1 MPIDSSTLV
10 FIAFA
15 VLALCVLLGLFMLMA
30 DYVAGIFRGIFRWI
44 FCKFSKIN
52 VQNIRFNN
60 LFRFISVR
68 RTKLSDRDN
77 VSDDVSNDAQF
88 VLAMLHTA
96 TIVVDSDD
104 EVIRASSQAYTLGVV
119 VDDAIVQPRVLDAIS
134 VVRKKGGSERFSI
147 VTSTPAKYITI
158 EEDPTSAFLSNTSN
172 SSNSSNADFPNGTA
186 DPSNINSSNTDSSNT
201 NSSNDNLS
209 NANLSNSNS
218 SLNTANSLK
227 TSAATITRPN
237 WLTVTVGAVGKGIVV
252 VIIEDTSAE
261 HRFAQTREDFIEN
274 VSQQLI
280 SSTRTLS
287 NLTNVLQNENVSTE
301 KIKDIARSTGKS
313 SKRLEHMLED
323 LLLLMRAQN
332 PINPD
337 DSNVLSIENELNEV
351 QKQVSPLALDCNVKV
366 KIESDSSLKV
376 SGYADQICAA
386 IRKLV
391 ENAII
396 YSRENSV
403 VSVSAKKSSD
413 GNYAVIRVVDCGAG
427 IPLEDQSRIF
437 ERFYR
442 SNNQNNR
449 SQEGVGLGLAI
460 AKHVALTHNGSI
472 TLWSRPGQG
481 TTVSLALPL
490 YSR

>member
-158 EEDPTSAFLSNTSN
+158 EEDSTSAFLSNTSN
-172 SSNSSNADFPNGTA
+172 SPNSNSSD
-186 DPSNINSSNTDSSNT
+186 SSNTD
-201 NSSNDNLS
+201 
-209 NANLSNSNS
+209 S

-386 IRKLV
+386 ISKLV

>member
-1 MPIDSSTLV
+1 
-10 FIAFA
+10 
-15 VLALCVLLGLFMLMA
+15 
-30 DYVAGIFRGIFRWI
+30 
-44 FCKFSKIN
+44 
-52 VQNIRFNN
+52 
-60 LFRFISVR
+60 
-68 RTKLSDRDN
+68 
-77 VSDDVSNDAQF
+77 
-88 VLAMLHTA
+88 
-96 TIVVDSDD
+96 
-104 EVIRASSQAYTLGVV
+104 
-119 VDDAIVQPRVLDAIS
+119 
-134 VVRKKGGSERFSI
+134 
-147 VTSTPAKYITI
+147 
-158 EEDPTSAFLSNTSN
+158 
-172 SSNSSNADFPNGTA
+172 
-186 DPSNINSSNTDSSNT
+186 
-201 NSSNDNLS
+201 
-209 NANLSNSNS
+209 
-218 SLNTANSLK
+218 
-227 TSAATITRPN
+227 
-237 WLTVTVGAVGKGIVV
+237 
-252 VIIEDTSAE
+252 
-261 HRFAQTREDFIEN
+261 
-274 VSQQLI
+274 
-280 SSTRTLS
+280 
-287 NLTNVLQNENVSTE
+287 
-301 KIKDIARSTGKS
+301 
-313 SKRLEHMLED
+313 MLED

-427 IPLEDQSRIF
+427 IPLENQSRIF

>member
-30 DYVAGIFRGIFRWI
+30 DYVVGIFRGIFRWI
-44 FCKFSKIN
+44 FRIFSKIN
-52 VQNIRFNN
+52 VQNIKFNS
-60 LFRFISVR
+60 LFRFIPVR

-119 VDDAIVQPRVLDAIS
+119 VDDAIVAQRVLEAIS
-134 VVRKKGGSERFSI
+134 SVRKKGGSERFSI

-158 EEDPTSAFLSNTSN
+158 EEDSTSAFLSNTSN
-172 SSNSSNADFPNGTA
+172 TYNA
-186 DPSNINSSNTDSSNT
+186 DSSNT
-201 NSSNDNLS
+201 NLS
-209 NANLSNSNS
+209 NANSSLNTANS

-301 KIKDIARSTGKS
+301 KIKDIARSAGKS

-332 PINPD
+332 PINPN

-403 VSVSAKKSSD
+403 VSVYAKKSSD

>member
-172 SSNSSNADFPNGTA
+172 TSNTSNSSNADFPNGTA
-186 DPSNINSSNTDSSNT
+186 DPSNTNSSNT
-201 NSSNDNLS
+201 NSSS
-209 NANLSNSNS
+209 ANLSNTDS

-227 TSAATITRPN
+227 TNAATITRPN

-252 VIIEDTSAE
+252 VIIEDTSAA

-337 DSNVLSIENELNEV
+337 DSNVLSIEDELNEV
-351 QKQVSPLALDCNVKV
+351 QKQVSHLALDCNVKV
-366 KIESDSSLKV
+366 KMESDSSLKV

>member
-30 DYVAGIFRGIFRWI
+30 DYVAGIFRGIFRI
-44 FCKFSKIN
+44 FSKIN
-52 VQNIRFNN
+52 VQNIKFNS
-60 LFRFISVR
+60 LFRFIPVR
-68 RTKLSDRDN
+68 RTKLSARDN

-119 VDDAIVQPRVLDAIS
+119 VDDAIVAQRVLEAIS
-134 VVRKKGGSERFSI
+134 SVRKKGGSERFSI

-172 SSNSSNADFPNGTA
+172 MSNA
-186 DPSNINSSNTDSSNT
+186 DSSNT
-201 NSSNDNLS
+201 NPSNVDSSSANLS
-209 NANLSNSNS
+209 NANSSLNTADSSLNTANS

-227 TSAATITRPN
+227 TNAATITRPN

-252 VIIEDTSAE
+252 VIIEDTSAA

-337 DSNVLSIENELNEV
+337 DSNVLSIEDELNEV
-351 QKQVSPLALDCNVKV
+351 QKQVSHLALDCNVKV
-366 KIESDSSLKV
+366 KMESDSSLKV

-427 IPLEDQSRIF
+427 IPLKDQSRIF

>member
-30 DYVAGIFRGIFRWI
+30 DYVAGIFRDIFRWI
-44 FCKFSKIN
+44 FRIFSKIN
-52 VQNIRFNN
+52 VQNIKFNS
-60 LFRFISVR
+60 LFRFIPVR

-119 VDDAIVQPRVLDAIS
+119 VDDAIVAPRVLEAIS
-134 VVRKKGGSERFSI
+134 SVRKKGGSERFSL

-158 EEDPTSAFLSNTSN
+158 EEDSTSAFLSNTSN
-172 SSNSSNADFPNGTA
+172 TSNA
-186 DPSNINSSNTDSSNT
+186 DSSNT
-201 NSSNDNLS
+201 NPSNVDSSSANLS
-209 NANLSNSNS
+209 NANSSLNTANS

-227 TSAATITRPN
+227 TNAATITRPN

-252 VIIEDTSAE
+252 VIIEDTSAA

-337 DSNVLSIENELNEV
+337 DSNVLSIEDELNEV
-351 QKQVSPLALDCNVKV
+351 QKQVSHLALDCNVKV
-366 KIESDSSLKV
+366 KMESDSSLKV

-427 IPLEDQSRIF
+427 IPLKDQSRIF

>member
-1 MPIDSSTLV
+1 
-10 FIAFA
+10 
-15 VLALCVLLGLFMLMA
+15 
-30 DYVAGIFRGIFRWI
+30 
-44 FCKFSKIN
+44 
-52 VQNIRFNN
+52 
-60 LFRFISVR
+60 
-68 RTKLSDRDN
+68 
-77 VSDDVSNDAQF
+77 
-88 VLAMLHTA
+88 
-96 TIVVDSDD
+96 
-104 EVIRASSQAYTLGVV
+104 
-119 VDDAIVQPRVLDAIS
+119 
-134 VVRKKGGSERFSI
+134 
-147 VTSTPAKYITI
+147 
-158 EEDPTSAFLSNTSN
+158 
-172 SSNSSNADFPNGTA
+172 
-186 DPSNINSSNTDSSNT
+186 
-201 NSSNDNLS
+201 
-209 NANLSNSNS
+209 
-218 SLNTANSLK
+218 
-227 TSAATITRPN
+227 
-237 WLTVTVGAVGKGIVV
+237 
-252 VIIEDTSAE
+252 
-261 HRFAQTREDFIEN
+261 
-274 VSQQLI
+274 
-280 SSTRTLS
+280 
-287 NLTNVLQNENVSTE
+287 
-301 KIKDIARSTGKS
+301 
-313 SKRLEHMLED
+313 MLED

-386 IRKLV
+386 ISKLV

>member
-30 DYVAGIFRGIFRWI
+30 DYVAGIFRGIFCWI

-52 VQNIRFNN
+52 VQNIKFNN

-68 RTKLSDRDN
+68 STKLSDRDN

-88 VLAMLHTA
+88 VLAMLHIA

-158 EEDPTSAFLSNTSN
+158 EEDTTSAFLSNTSN
-172 SSNSSNADFPNGTA
+172 SSNSSNT
-186 DPSNINSSNTDSSNT
+186 SNSSDSSNTD
-201 NSSNDNLS
+201 
-209 NANLSNSNS
+209 S

-332 PINPD
+332 PINPN

-366 KIESDSSLKV
+366 KMESDSSLKV

>member
-44 FCKFSKIN
+44 FRKFSKIN
-52 VQNIRFNN
+52 VQNIKFNS

-77 VSDDVSNDAQF
+77 VSYDVSNDAQF

-158 EEDPTSAFLSNTSN
+158 EEDTTSAFLSNTSN
-172 SSNSSNADFPNGTA
+172 SPNSNSNSNSNSSN
-186 DPSNINSSNTDSSNT
+186 SSDSSNT
-201 NSSNDNLS
+201 NSSNTDPSSTNSSNTNLS
-209 NANLSNSNS
+209 NANS

-252 VIIEDTSAE
+252 VIIEDTSAA

-287 NLTNVLQNENVSTE
+287 NLTDVLQNENVSTE

-332 PINPD
+332 PINPG

-386 IRKLV
+386 IRKLI

>member
-147 VTSTPAKYITI
+147 VTSTPSKYITI

-172 SSNSSNADFPNGTA
+172 TSNSSNADFPNGTA
-186 DPSNINSSNTDSSNT
+186 NPSNVDPSSA
-201 NSSNDNLS
+201 NLS
-209 NANLSNSNS
+209 NANS

>member
-52 VQNIRFNN
+52 VQNIKFNS

-158 EEDPTSAFLSNTSN
+158 EEDPTSAFLSNSSN
-172 SSNSSNADFPNGTA
+172 TSNSSNADFPNGT
-186 DPSNINSSNTDSSNT
+186 SDSSNT
-201 NSSNDNLS
+201 NSSNADSS
-209 NANLSNSNS
+209 NTNS

-252 VIIEDTSAE
+252 VIIEDTSAA

-427 IPLEDQSRIF
+427 IPLKDQSRIF

>member
-44 FCKFSKIN
+44 FRIFSKIN
-52 VQNIRFNN
+52 VQNIRFNS
-60 LFRFISVR
+60 LFRFIPVR

-119 VDDAIVQPRVLDAIS
+119 VDDAIVAQRVLEAIS
-134 VVRKKGGSERFSI
+134 SVRKKGGSERFSI

-158 EEDPTSAFLSNTSN
+158 EEDSTSAFSSNTSN
-172 SSNSSNADFPNGTA
+172 TSNA
-186 DPSNINSSNTDSSNT
+186 DSSNT
-201 NSSNDNLS
+201 NPSNVDSSS
-209 NANLSNSNS
+209 ANLSNVDS
-218 SLNTANSLK
+218 SLNTADSSLNTASSLK
-227 TSAATITRPN
+227 TNAATITRPN

-252 VIIEDTSAE
+252 VIIEDTSAA

-337 DSNVLSIENELNEV
+337 DSNVLSIEDELNEV
-351 QKQVSPLALDCNVKV
+351 QKQVSHLALDCNVKV
-366 KIESDSSLKV
+366 KMESDSSLKV

-427 IPLEDQSRIF
+427 IPLKDQSRIF

>member
-30 DYVAGIFRGIFRWI
+30 DYVAGIFRGVFRWI
-44 FCKFSKIN
+44 FRKFSKIN
-52 VQNIRFNN
+52 VQNIKFNS

-68 RTKLSDRDN
+68 RTKLSDCDN

-158 EEDPTSAFLSNTSN
+158 EEDTTSAFLSNTSN
-172 SSNSSNADFPNGTA
+172 TSNSNSSNSS
-186 DPSNINSSNTDSSNT
+186 DSSNT
-201 NSSNDNLS
+201 NSSNTNPS
-209 NANLSNSNS
+209 NANS

>member
-172 SSNSSNADFPNGTA
+172 TSNSSNADFPNGTA
-186 DPSNINSSNTDSSNT
+186 NPSNVDPSSA
-201 NSSNDNLS
+201 NLS
-209 NANLSNSNS
+209 NADSP
-218 SLNTANSLK
+218 LNTANSLK

>member
-30 DYVAGIFRGIFRWI
+30 DYVAGIFRGIFCWI
-44 FCKFSKIN
+44 FRKFSKIN
-52 VQNIRFNN
+52 VQNIKFNS

-158 EEDPTSAFLSNTSN
+158 EEDTTSAFLSNTSN
-172 SSNSSNADFPNGTA
+172 SSNSSNT
-186 DPSNINSSNTDSSNT
+186 SNSSDSSN
-201 NSSNDNLS
+201 
-209 NANLSNSNS
+209 ANS

-337 DSNVLSIENELNEV
+337 DSNVLSIEDELNEV
-351 QKQVSPLALDCNVKV
+351 QKQVSHLALDCNVKV
-366 KIESDSSLKV
+366 KMESDSSLKV

>member
-172 SSNSSNADFPNGTA
+172 TSNSSNADFPNGTA
-186 DPSNINSSNTDSSNT
+186 NPSNVDPSS
-201 NSSNDNLS
+201 
-209 NANLSNSNS
+209 ANLSNTNS

-252 VIIEDTSAE
+252 VIIEDTSAA

-427 IPLEDQSRIF
+427 IPLENQSRIF

>member
-30 DYVAGIFRGIFRWI
+30 DYVSGIFRGIFRWI
-44 FCKFSKIN
+44 FRKFSKIN
-52 VQNIRFNN
+52 VQNIKFNN

-158 EEDPTSAFLSNTSN
+158 EEDPTSAFLSNSSNMSN
-172 SSNSSNADFPNGTA
+172 SNSFNSSDSSNTNPSNAD
-186 DPSNINSSNTDSSNT
+186 SSNTDSSN
-201 NSSNDNLS
+201 
-209 NANLSNSNS
+209 ANS

>member
-30 DYVAGIFRGIFRWI
+30 DYVAGIFRGIFCWI
-44 FCKFSKIN
+44 FRKFSKIN

-158 EEDPTSAFLSNTSN
+158 EEDTTSAFLSNTSN
-172 SSNSSNADFPNGTA
+172 SSNSSNT
-186 DPSNINSSNTDSSNT
+186 SNSSDSSN
-201 NSSNDNLS
+201 
-209 NANLSNSNS
+209 ANS

-337 DSNVLSIENELNEV
+337 DSNVLSIEDELNEV
-351 QKQVSPLALDCNVKV
+351 QKQVSHLALDCNVKV
-366 KIESDSSLKV
+366 KMESDSSLKV

>member
-44 FCKFSKIN
+44 FRKFSKIN

-158 EEDPTSAFLSNTSN
+158 EEDTTSAFLSNTSN
-172 SSNSSNADFPNGTA
+172 TSNSNSSNSSDS
-186 DPSNINSSNTDSSNT
+186 SNTNSSNTNSSNTDSSNT
-201 NSSNDNLS
+201 D
-209 NANLSNSNS
+209 S

>member
-158 EEDPTSAFLSNTSN
+158 EEDSTSAFLSNSSN
-172 SSNSSNADFPNGTA
+172 TSNSSNADFPNGT
-186 DPSNINSSNTDSSNT
+186 SDSSNT
-201 NSSNDNLS
+201 NSSNADSS
-209 NANLSNSNS
+209 NTNS

-252 VIIEDTSAE
+252 VIIEDTSAA

-386 IRKLV
+386 ISKLV

>member
-44 FCKFSKIN
+44 FRKFSKIN
-52 VQNIRFNN
+52 VQNIKFNN

-68 RTKLSDRDN
+68 STKLSDRDN

-172 SSNSSNADFPNGTA
+172 TSNTSNSSNADFPNGTA
-186 DPSNINSSNTDSSNT
+186 DPSNADSSNT
-201 NSSNDNLS
+201 NSSSANPS
-209 NANLSNSNS
+209 NANS

>member
-30 DYVAGIFRGIFRWI
+30 DYVAGIFRGVFRWI
-44 FCKFSKIN
+44 FRKFSKIN
-52 VQNIRFNN
+52 VQNIKFNS

-172 SSNSSNADFPNGTA
+172 SSNS
-186 DPSNINSSNTDSSNT
+186 NSSDSSNT
-201 NSSNDNLS
+201 
-209 NANLSNSNS
+209 NS

>member
-44 FCKFSKIN
+44 FRKFSKIN

-158 EEDPTSAFLSNTSN
+158 EEDTTSAFLSNTSN
-172 SSNSSNADFPNGTA
+172 TSNADFPNGTA
-186 DPSNINSSNTDSSNT
+186 DPSNTNSSNT
-201 NSSNDNLS
+201 NSSS
-209 NANLSNSNS
+209 ANLSNTDSP
-218 SLNTANSLK
+218 LNTANSLK

-252 VIIEDTSAE
+252 VIIEDTSAA

>member
-172 SSNSSNADFPNGTA
+172 TSNSSNADFPNGTA
-186 DPSNINSSNTDSSNT
+186 NPSNVDPSSA
-201 NSSNDNLS
+201 NLS
-209 NANLSNSNS
+209 NANS

>member
-44 FCKFSKIN
+44 FRIFSKIN
-52 VQNIRFNN
+52 VQNIKFNS
-60 LFRFISVR
+60 LFRFIPVR

-119 VDDAIVQPRVLDAIS
+119 VDDAIVSPRVLEAIS
-134 VVRKKGGSERFSI
+134 SVRKKGGSERFSL

-158 EEDPTSAFLSNTSN
+158 EEDSTSFLNTA
-172 SSNSSNADFPNGTA
+172 NAD
-186 DPSNINSSNTDSSNT
+186 
-201 NSSNDNLS
+201 L
-209 NANLSNSNS
+209 
-218 SLNTANSLK
+218 SLNTANAEK

-252 VIIEDTSAE
+252 VIIEDTSAA

-323 LLLLMRAQN
+323 LLLLMRAQK

-351 QKQVSPLALDCNVKV
+351 QKQVSHLALNCNVKV
-366 KIESDSSLKV
+366 KMESDSSLKV

-396 YSRENSV
+396 YSHENSV

>member
-44 FCKFSKIN
+44 FRKFSKIN

-158 EEDPTSAFLSNTSN
+158 EEDTTSAFLSNTSN
-172 SSNSSNADFPNGTA
+172 TSNSNSSNSSDS
-186 DPSNINSSNTDSSNT
+186 SNTNSSNTNSSNTDSSNT
-201 NSSNDNLS
+201 
-209 NANLSNSNS
+209 NS

-252 VIIEDTSAE
+252 VIIEDTSAA

-386 IRKLV
+386 ISKLV

>member
-30 DYVAGIFRGIFRWI
+30 DYVAGIFRGIFRI
-44 FCKFSKIN
+44 FSKIN
-52 VQNIRFNN
+52 VQNIKFNS
-60 LFRFISVR
+60 LFRFIPVR

-119 VDDAIVQPRVLDAIS
+119 VDDAIVAPRVLEAIS
-134 VVRKKGGSERFSI
+134 SVRKKGGSERFSL
-147 VTSTPAKYITI
+147 VTFTPAKYITI
-158 EEDPTSAFLSNTSN
+158 EEDSTSAFLSNTSN
-172 SSNSSNADFPNGTA
+172 TSNA
-186 DPSNINSSNTDSSNT
+186 DSSNT
-201 NSSNDNLS
+201 NPSNVDPSSANLSSANLS
-209 NANLSNSNS
+209 NANLSNANS

-227 TSAATITRPN
+227 TNAATITRPN

-252 VIIEDTSAE
+252 VIIEDTSAA

-287 NLTNVLQNENVSTE
+287 NLTNVLQNGNVSTE

-337 DSNVLSIENELNEV
+337 DSNVLSIEDELNEV
-351 QKQVSPLALDCNVKV
+351 QKQVSHLALDCNVKV
-366 KIESDSSLKV
+366 KMESDSSLKV

>member
-44 FCKFSKIN
+44 FRKFSKIN
-52 VQNIRFNN
+52 VQNIKFNS

-172 SSNSSNADFPNGTA
+172 TSNSSNADFPNGTA
-186 DPSNINSSNTDSSNT
+186 NPSNVDPSSA
-201 NSSNDNLS
+201 NLS
-209 NANLSNSNS
+209 NANS

-376 SGYADQICAA
+376 SGCADQICAA

>member
-30 DYVAGIFRGIFRWI
+30 DYVAGIFRGVFRWI
-44 FCKFSKIN
+44 FRKFSKIN
-52 VQNIRFNN
+52 VQNIKFNS

-158 EEDPTSAFLSNTSN
+158 EEDTTSAFLSNTSN
-172 SSNSSNADFPNGTA
+172 TSNSNSSNSS
-186 DPSNINSSNTDSSNT
+186 DSSNT
-201 NSSNDNLS
+201 NSSNTNPS
-209 NANLSNSNS
+209 NANS

>member
-158 EEDPTSAFLSNTSN
+158 EEDPTSAFLSNSSN
-172 SSNSSNADFPNGTA
+172 TSNSSNADFPNGTS
-186 DPSNINSSNTDSSNT
+186 DSSNTNSSNTDSSNAD
-201 NSSNDNLS
+201 SP
-209 NANLSNSNS
+209 
-218 SLNTANSLK
+218 LNTANSLK

>member
-30 DYVAGIFRGIFRWI
+30 DYVAGIFRGIFCWI
-44 FCKFSKIN
+44 FRKFSKIN
-52 VQNIRFNN
+52 VQNIKFNS

-172 SSNSSNADFPNGTA
+172 SPNSNSS
-186 DPSNINSSNTDSSNT
+186 DSSN
-201 NSSNDNLS
+201 SD
-209 NANLSNSNS
+209 S

-366 KIESDSSLKV
+366 KMESDSSLKV

>member
-44 FCKFSKIN
+44 FRKFSKIN

-158 EEDPTSAFLSNTSN
+158 EEDPTSAFLSNSSN
-172 SSNSSNADFPNGTA
+172 TSNSSNADFPNGT
-186 DPSNINSSNTDSSNT
+186 SDSSNT
-201 NSSNDNLS
+201 NSSNADSS
-209 NANLSNSNS
+209 NTNS

>member
-44 FCKFSKIN
+44 FRKFSKIN
-52 VQNIRFNN
+52 VQNIKFNS

-158 EEDPTSAFLSNTSN
+158 EEDTTSAFLSNTSN
-172 SSNSSNADFPNGTA
+172 TSNSNSSNSS
-186 DPSNINSSNTDSSNT
+186 DSSNT
-201 NSSNDNLS
+201 NPS
-209 NANLSNSNS
+209 NANS

>member
-30 DYVAGIFRGIFRWI
+30 DYVAGIFRGIFCWI
-44 FCKFSKIN
+44 FRKFSKIN
-52 VQNIRFNN
+52 VQNIKFNS

-172 SSNSSNADFPNGTA
+172 SSNS
-186 DPSNINSSNTDSSNT
+186 NSSNSSDSSNT
-201 NSSNDNLS
+201 NSSSANPS
-209 NANLSNSNS
+209 NANS

>member
-44 FCKFSKIN
+44 FRKFSKIN
-52 VQNIRFNN
+52 VQNIKFNS

-172 SSNSSNADFPNGTA
+172 TSNSSNADFPNGTA
-186 DPSNINSSNTDSSNT
+186 DSSNT
-201 NSSNDNLS
+201 
-209 NANLSNSNS
+209 NS

-252 VIIEDTSAE
+252 VIIEDTSAA

>member
-30 DYVAGIFRGIFRWI
+30 DYVAGIFRGIFRI
-44 FCKFSKIN
+44 FSKIN
-52 VQNIRFNN
+52 VQNIKFNN

-68 RTKLSDRDN
+68 STKLSDRDN

-119 VDDAIVQPRVLDAIS
+119 VDDAIVAPRVLDAIS

-172 SSNSSNADFPNGTA
+172 SSNS
-186 DPSNINSSNTDSSNT
+186 NSSDSSNT
-201 NSSNDNLS
+201 
-209 NANLSNSNS
+209 NS

>member
-30 DYVAGIFRGIFRWI
+30 DYVAGIFRDIFRWI
-44 FCKFSKIN
+44 FRIFSKIN
-52 VQNIRFNN
+52 VQNIKFNS
-60 LFRFISVR
+60 LFRFIPVR

-119 VDDAIVQPRVLDAIS
+119 VDDAIVAQRVLEAIS
-134 VVRKKGGSERFSI
+134 SVRKKGGSERFSL

-158 EEDPTSAFLSNTSN
+158 EEDSTSAFLSNTSN
-172 SSNSSNADFPNGTA
+172 KSNAD
-186 DPSNINSSNTDSSNT
+186 SSS
-201 NSSNDNLS
+201 
-209 NANLSNSNS
+209 ANLSNVDSSLNTADS

-227 TSAATITRPN
+227 TNAATITRPN

-252 VIIEDTSAE
+252 VIIEDTSAA

-337 DSNVLSIENELNEV
+337 DSNVLSIEDELNEV
-351 QKQVSPLALDCNVKV
+351 QKQVSHLALDCNVKV
-366 KIESDSSLKV
+366 KMESDSSLKV

-427 IPLEDQSRIF
+427 IPLKDQSRIF

>member
-44 FCKFSKIN
+44 FRKFSKIN

-158 EEDPTSAFLSNTSN
+158 EEDPTSAFLSNSSN
-172 SSNSSNADFPNGTA
+172 TSNSSNADFPNGT
-186 DPSNINSSNTDSSNT
+186 SDSSNT
-201 NSSNDNLS
+201 NSSNADS
-209 NANLSNSNS
+209 SNSDS

>member
-15 VLALCVLLGLFMLMA
+15 VLALCVLLGFFMLMA

-44 FCKFSKIN
+44 FRIFSKIN
-52 VQNIRFNN
+52 VQNIKFNS
-60 LFRFISVR
+60 LFRFIPVR

-119 VDDAIVQPRVLDAIS
+119 VDDAIVAQRVLEAIS
-134 VVRKKGGSERFSI
+134 SVRKKGGSERFSI

-158 EEDPTSAFLSNTSN
+158 EEDSTSAFLSNTSN
-172 SSNSSNADFPNGTA
+172 TSNA
-186 DPSNINSSNTDSSNT
+186 DSSNT
-201 NSSNDNLS
+201 NPSNVDSSSANLS
-209 NANLSNSNS
+209 NANSSLNTANS

-252 VIIEDTSAE
+252 VIIEDTSAA

-337 DSNVLSIENELNEV
+337 DSNVLSIEDELNEV
-351 QKQVSPLALDCNVKV
+351 QKQVSHLALDCNVKV
-366 KIESDSSLKV
+366 KMESDSSLKV

-427 IPLEDQSRIF
+427 IPLKDQSRIF